1 MFQESCIMVRLSFRF
16 VPALITLGILG
27 AVVPNSVEAQSPRRN
42 EIQVVPPVPTEEDLS
57 QHNVW
62 TLDVYM
68 KPMRMIPVELTDP
81 ATGNKKLE
89 YVRYITYRAIPKKVE
104 PRVAANAPENQFDEP
119 VSPPLFIPEFTLVI
133 TDNDRHEEHQDQVI
147 PEALLAINKRE
158 KANYKSSVSIV
169 GPIPE
174 AAEEGAPSNA
184 LMGVAMW
191 RGIDP
196 EADRYTV
203 FMTGF
208 SNGYRKI
215 EGPDGNP
222 AVLTKTIVSKYIRR
236 GDRFLQKE
244 AEIEMDGDPKWIFR

>member
-1 MFQESCIMVRLSFRF
+1 MVRFSVHRL
-16 VPALITLGILG
+16 PALITLGVWG
-27 AVVPNSVEAQSPRRN
+27 ALMPAGVDAQSIRRN
-42 EIQVVPPVPTEEDLS
+42 EIMVPRSVPSDEELD
-57 QHNVW
+57 QYKVW

-81 ATGNKKLE
+81 ATGMKKLE
-89 YVRYITYRAIPKKVE
+89 YVRYITYRAVPRKPVE
-104 PRVAANAPENQFDEP
+104 RVDANAPENQFDEP

-147 PEALLAINKRE
+147 PEALIAINKRE
-158 KANYKSSVSIV
+158 KANYKSSVNVV

-174 AAEEGAPSNA
+174 VAEEGAPVNE

-203 FMTGF
+203 YMTGF
-208 SNGYRKI
+208 SNGYRKTD
-215 EGPDGNP
+215 GPDGTP
-222 AVLTKTIVSKYIRR
+222 IVLTKTIVQKYIRR
-236 GDRFLQKE
+236 GDRFEQKE
-244 AEIEMDGDPKWIFR
+244 AEIELEGDPKWIYR